1 MRVPLVLLAVLFWLG
16 PGRAPAA
23 GAPETVLD
31 QWFVAQQALKSWSAD
46 FIQTRTLPALTQ
58 PLVAVGHVDF
68 ALPGDF
74 RWQLG
79 RPARSIALGHGSQMY
94 VIYPLLK
101 RAELYPLG
109 PDTPKQW
116 RDLMSLLQVGFPRNR
131 QEFSAQFKVLS
142 LTATNGVWLLALAPA
157 SAATRQLVPE
167 LRLRFAT
174 NDFQLAG
181 TELIMVD
188 GSRMRTDFTNAVLN
202 PVLDPGV
209 FSWRPSPDFK
219 VTKPLAP

>member
-1 MRVPLVLLAVLFWLG
+1 MLFVALFWLM
-16 PGRAPAA
+16 PGSLLAA
-23 GAPETVLD
+23 EASDTVLD
-31 QWFVAQQALKSWSAD
+31 QWFAAQQALKSWSAD

-58 PLVAVGHVDF
+58 PLVANGHVDF

-116 RDLMSLLQVGFPRNR
+116 RDMMSLLEAGFPRNR
-131 QEFSAQFKVLS
+131 QEFRAQFKVLS
-142 LTATNGVWLLALAPA
+142 LTVTNSAWLLALEPA
-157 SAATRQLVPE
+157 SATTRQMVPE
-167 LRLRFAT
+167 LRLRFNT
-174 NDFQLAG
+174 NDFQLAS
-181 TELIMVD
+181 TEMIMVG

-202 PVLDPGV
+202 PVLDPAV
-209 FSWRPSPDFK
+209 FSWQPPPDFK
-219 VTKPLAP
+219 VTEPLAK